1 MMQLATDGA
10 RWYRVSVRQ
19 FHRYFPIGRKQ
30 AESLLA
36 SGQAQEV
43 PYLPFSRPD
52 LWEAYKVA
60 QAAIYRAQG
69 DQNGSGN

>member
-1 MMQLATDGA
+1 MKQLATDGT
-10 RWYRVSVRQ
+10 RWYRVSVQ
-19 FHRYFPIGRKQ
+19 QGYRYFPISRKQ

-36 SGQAQEV
+36 ANEAQEV

-60 QAAIYRAQG
+60 QTAIKCAQG
-69 DQNGSGN
+69 G

>member
-1 MMQLATDGA
+1 MMQLATDGT

-19 FHRYFPIGRKQ
+19 GYRYFPIGRKQ

-36 SGQAQEV
+36 SSQAQEV

-52 LWEAYKVA
+52 LWKAHKIA
-60 QAAIYRAQG
+60 QAALRRLQG
-69 DQNGSGN
+69 VQ

>member
-1 MMQLATDGA
+1 MMQLATDGT
-10 RWYRVSVRQ
+10 RYYRVSVRQ
-19 FHRYFPIGRKQ
+19 CRYFPIGRKQ

>member
-1 MMQLATDGA
+1 MIQIATDGT
-10 RWYRVSVRQ
+10 RYYRVSTRQ
-19 FHRYFPIGRKQ
+19 FHRYFPIAKKE

-60 QAAIYRAQG
+60 QAAIQRAKG
-69 DQNGSGN
+69 D

>member
-1 MMQLATDGA
+1 MIKISTDGT
-10 RWYRVSVRQ
+10 RYYRVSMLQ
-19 FHRYFPIGRKQ
+19 CRYFPVARKY

-36 SGQAQEV
+36 TGQAQEV

-60 QAAIYRAQG
+60 QAAIQRTKG
-69 DQNGSGN
+69 GENGSGD

>member
-1 MMQLATDGA
+1 MMQLATDGT
-10 RWYRVSVRQ
+10 RYYRVSMRQ
-19 FHRYFPIGRKQ
+19 FRYFPIARKQ

-60 QAAIYRAQG
+60 QAAIHRAKG
-69 DQNGSGN
+69 E

>member
-19 FHRYFPIGRKQ
+19 YHRYFPIGRKQ

-52 LWEAYKVA
+52 LW
-60 QAAIYRAQG
+60 
-69 DQNGSGN
+69 

>member
-1 MMQLATDGA
+1 MKQLATDGT
-10 RWYRVSVRQ
+10 RWYRVSVQ
-19 FHRYFPIGRKQ
+19 QGYRYFPICRKQ

-36 SGQAQEV
+36 SGQACEV

-60 QAAIYRAQG
+60 QAALQRLQ
-69 DQNGSGN
+69 DVR

>member
-1 MMQLATDGA
+1 MKQLSTDGT
-10 RWYRVSVRQ
+10 RWYRVSVQ
-19 FHRYFPIGRKQ
+19 QGYRYFPISRKQ

-60 QAAIYRAQG
+60 QAGIQRAQG
-69 DQNGSGN
+69 D